1 MSIDVQTRRLQ
12 IFSELPKI
20 KEQHRKHMKRMSDR
34 LVQIF

>member
-1 MSIDVQTRRLQ
+1 MSLDVQTRRLQ

-20 KEQHRKHMKRMSDR
+20 KEQRRKHMKRMSDR